1 MEISTQDGCTPPYDG
16 QVSAD
21 YCKEYMNL
29 LANDCDTDSGNKHG
43 GTVSTDECYIFSMSV
58 TSESKLSCKGG
69 DGQTY
74 PVELLNGNDRRSG
87 IMDNFCTNIEA
98 NTWDG
103 FHEDF
108 TGSGETTN
116 LCTITLNMDNCADD
130 MTISHDECMNYVGQI
145 ANNCDTD
152 SGDKHGGLF
161 DVGNCMSFNM
171 TVYDPSDA

>member
-1 MEISTQDGCTPPYDG
+1 MEVSTQEGCKAPYDG
-16 QVSAD
+16 QISAD

-43 GTVSTDECYIFSMSV
+43 GSVSTDKCYIFSLSV

-69 DGQTY
+69 DGPSW
-74 PVELLNGNDRRSG
+74 PVELLNGDGSSSG
-87 IMDNFCTNIEA
+87 AVDGFCTNAEA

-103 FHEDF
+103 FHQDY
-108 TGSGETTN
+108 TGMGESDN
-116 LCTITLNMDNCADD
+116 MCTITLNLNDCDGD
-130 MTISHDECMNYVGQI
+130 MKISHDECVDYVGQL

-152 SGDKHGGLF
+152 SGDKHGGIY

-171 TVYDPSDA
+171 TMYKM